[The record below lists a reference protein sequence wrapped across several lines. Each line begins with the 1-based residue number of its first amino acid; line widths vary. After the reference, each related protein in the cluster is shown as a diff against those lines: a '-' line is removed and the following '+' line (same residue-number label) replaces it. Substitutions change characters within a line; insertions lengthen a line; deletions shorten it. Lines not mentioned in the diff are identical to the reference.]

1 MSRTG
6 ANQSAISTDLPSTPS
21 TVLCLCLC
29 QFLLLLRFFFFW
41 RAFFLFVCFQSAAR
55 CFHSLQPGKK
65 KDNKGSSTVAFSKCK
80 WRTCH
85 SKTYFPIRHSS
96 SGGQRQTFDHLI
108 YYLHI
113 IDTFIQVDLR
123 LTHQ

>member
-1 MSRTG
+1 MSKTG

-29 QFLLLLRFFFFW
+29 QFLLLLRFFFFGGLFFCLFASNQLHA
-41 RAFFLFVCFQSAAR
+41 AFTPS
-55 CFHSLQPGKK
+55 SLEK
-65 KDNKGSSTVAFSKCK
+65 KDNKGGSTVAFSKCK
-80 WRTCH
+80 WQTCH

>member
-6 ANQSAISTDLPSTPS
+6 ANQSAISTDLPSMPS

-29 QFLLLLRFFFFW
+29 QFLLLLRFFFLEG
-41 RAFFLFVCFQSAAR
+41 FFFVCLLPIS
-55 CFHSLQPGKK
+55 CTLLSLPPAWKK
-65 KDNKGSSTVAFSKCK
+65 KDNKGGSTVAFSKCK

-96 SGGQRQTFDHLI
+96 SCGQRQTFDHLI